1 MKQKGTEMKTQKGF
15 TLIELVVVIVI
26 LGILAAIALPRF
38 IALDTEARMG
48 KMNGA
53 LGAVKAAA
61 ALAHANAMVKG
72 DALVGL
78 GTTIMEGASIA
89 MFNGYPDT
97 PSDGTGITAAAGG
110 LTDYY
115 VTYAGGTSMTVAPDA
130 SHTGCAFTYT
140 VAASGAQPA
149 ITNNILPGNC
159 S

>member
-1 MKQKGTEMKTQKGF
+1 MKRQKGF

-53 LGAVKAAA
+53 LGAIKAAA

-72 DALVGL
+72 DALTGA
-78 GTTIMEGASIA
+78 GTTIMEGATIQ
-89 MFNGYPDT
+89 MWNGYPDA
-97 PSDGTGITAAAGG
+97 PASGAGITAAAGG

-115 VTYAGGTSMTVAPDA
+115 VTYAGGTTVTVAPDSA
-130 SHTGCAFTYT
+130 HTSCTVVYT
-140 VAASGAQPA
+140 VASAGAQPSIA
-149 ITNNILPGNC
+149 NNITTVNC